1 MITFI
6 FCWYSQMQ
14 QLAVSLVFALCL
26 TYSGAVEAAYV
37 IKLGNGNEFI
47 TGRYWHEGT
56 QLMFDVYGGIFGID
70 RAFVTKIEESNKAL
84 KLEASVYE
92 DVKDKPRTEQAKEAK
107 KPTTSPEVKAE
118 TERKDDPIT
127 QEFNHLQETSR
138 GIDGMLTSEIR
149 DLLRDITA
157 FKNKISRD
165 SKLFI
170 KYAKEFNDAQEL
182 GAATETAL
190 RSRDQ

>member
-1 MITFI
+1 MK
-6 FCWYSQMQ
+6 
-14 QLAVSLVFALCL
+14 QLAVRAVSLVFALCVA
-26 TYSGAVEAAYV
+26 YSGAVEAAYV
-37 IKLGNGNEFI
+37 IKLANGNELI

-70 RAFVTKIEESNKAL
+70 RAFVAKIEESSKAL
-84 KLEASVYE
+84 KLEAAVY
-92 DVKDKPRTEQAKEAK
+92 DDAKDKLQIQQAQEVKETKKLPTPPQAKA
-107 KPTTSPEVKAE
+107 EV
-118 TERKDDPIT
+118 ERKDDPII
-127 QEFNHLQETSR
+127 QEFNRLKEMSR
-138 GIDGMLTSEIR
+138 GIGGMLTPEIR

-170 KYAKEFNDAQEL
+170 EYAREFNNAQEL
-182 GAATETAL
+182 GASTETVL

>member
-1 MITFI
+1 
-6 FCWYSQMQ
+6 MQ
-14 QLAVSLVFALCL
+14 HPAARLVFAFCL
-26 TYSGAVEAAYV
+26 AYSGAVEAAYV

-56 QLMFDVYGGIFGID
+56 QLMFDVYGGVFGID
-70 RAFVTKIEESNKAL
+70 RAFVTRIEESNKAI
-84 KLEASVYE
+84 KLEAAVYE
-92 DVKDKPRTEQAKEAK
+92 DAKDKPQTEQAKEAK
-107 KPTTSPEVKAE
+107 ETKKPTTPPEAKAE
-118 TERKDDPIT
+118 AERKDDPIT
-127 QEFNHLQETSR
+127 QEFNRLQETSR
-138 GIDGMLTSEIR
+138 GIGGMLTSEIR

-170 KYAKEFNDAQEL
+170 KYASEFNDAQEL